1 MEELYTSGPVITLN
15 EFLLVLKTAID
26 LKSYFVGN
34 ARITFY
40 MREVREAPL
49 EKYDY
54 ASFCLVKKKK
64 NPPNDRTVHLCKGDS
79 REKTIVFFL
88 IF

>member
-1 MEELYTSGPVITLN
+1 MEELYTSGPVITFI

-54 ASFCLVKKKK
+54 A
-64 NPPNDRTVHLCKGDS
+64 
-79 REKTIVFFL
+79 
-88 IF
+88 

>member
-64 NPPNDRTVHLCKGDS
+64 IHQMTGLCICA
-79 REKTIVFFL
+79 REIVEKKLLFF
-88 IF
+88 F